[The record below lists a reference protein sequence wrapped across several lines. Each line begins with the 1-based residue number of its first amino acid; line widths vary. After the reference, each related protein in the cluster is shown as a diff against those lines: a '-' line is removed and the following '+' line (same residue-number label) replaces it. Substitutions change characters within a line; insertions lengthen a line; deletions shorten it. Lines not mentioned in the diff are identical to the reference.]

1 MSRPA
6 FGPLQ
11 LSKCKDVKIRNV
23 YHKKPG
29 LGGNTITQSSGMIHS
44 P

>member
-1 MSRPA
+1 MSGPA
-6 FGPLQ
+6 FGPQ
-11 LSKCKDVKIRNV
+11 QPFKCKDVKIRNV
-23 YHKKPG
+23 YHKKPS

>member
-1 MSRPA
+1 MSGPA
-6 FGPLQ
+6 FGTTAT
-11 LSKCKDVKIRNV
+11 KCKDVKNRNV
-23 YHKKPG
+23 YHKKPS

>member
-6 FGPLQ
+6 FGLQ
-11 LSKCKDVKIRNV
+11 QHPNVKDVKKSNA
-23 YHKKPG
+23 YHKKPSG
-29 LGGNTITQSSGMIHS
+29 DGNTITQSSGMIHS

>member
-1 MSRPA
+1 MHGWQG
-6 FGPLQ
+6 FCPL
-11 LSKCKDVKIRNV
+11 STVRDVKNRNA

-29 LGGNTITQSSGMIHS
+29 RNGNTNTQSSGMIHS

>member
-1 MSRPA
+1 MSETRIWIIRT
-6 FGPLQ
+6 
-11 LSKCKDVKIRNV
+11 KCKDVKNSNT

-29 LGGNTITQSSGMIHS
+29 CNGNTITPSSGMIHS

>member
-6 FGPLQ
+6 FGLLQ
-11 LSKCKDVKIRNV
+11 RSKCKDVKNRNV
-23 YHKKPG
+23 YHKKPSFD
-29 LGGNTITQSSGMIHS
+29 GNTITQSSGMIHS

>member
-1 MSRPA
+1 MSGPA
-6 FGPLQ
+6 FEPRQ
-11 LSKCKDVKIRNV
+11 PFKCKDVKIRNV
-23 YHKKPG
+23 YHKKPS